1 MGDIER
7 RGGNAGDDSIHAVH
21 LAEAG
26 GNPAGT
32 DEGEGPAHQHD
43 LRGARGNQAHQAAGL
58 GASLPPENRGDPRRG
73 DAGAATVGK
82 GGFFDFSYV
91 AVQAMSTCLWN
102 ATPYVVSTFS
112 FLFFVLL
119 GNNLTTQLAFTSISL

>member
-7 RGGNAGDDSIHAVH
+7 RGGDAGDDSVHAVH

-26 GNPAGT
+26 GNPAGA

-43 LRGARGNQAHQAAGL
+43 LRGARGHQAHQAAGV
-58 GASLPPENRGDPRRG
+58 GVSLPPQNRGDSRRG
-73 DAGAATVGK
+73 AAGAETVRD
-82 GGFFDFSYV
+82 GGSLDFRYV
-91 AVQAMSTCLWN
+91 AVQTVSTCLWN

>member
-1 MGDIER
+1 MLVMIPFTRFISRKLAGIQRELMRVKDR
-7 RGGNAGDDSIHAVH
+7 RINTTSEALEGIKLIKLQAWELPFLRRIGEIR
-21 LAEAG
+21 AE
-26 GNPAGT
+26 
-32 DEGEGPAHQHD
+32 EMRV
-43 LRGARGNQAHQAAGL
+43 LRRWGR
-58 GASLPPENRGDPRRG
+58 
-73 DAGAATVGK
+73 